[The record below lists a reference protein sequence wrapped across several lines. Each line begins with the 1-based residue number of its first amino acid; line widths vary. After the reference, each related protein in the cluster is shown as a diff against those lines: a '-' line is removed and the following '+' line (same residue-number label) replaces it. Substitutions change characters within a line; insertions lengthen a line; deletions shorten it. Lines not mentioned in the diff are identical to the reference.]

1 MTVSAMRPD
10 PVRVRDTAEGQHV
23 QVIGRLDVHTAADA
37 RLVLHEAVDTGVGD
51 LLLDLGHAEIGDST
65 GLGLLVECHRRSR
78 RLGRPVRLV
87 AASERSRRI
96 LRRARL
102 DRAFGLTGTTA
113 TVVTLTA

>member
-65 GLGLLVECHRRSR
+65 GLGLLV
-78 RLGRPVRLV
+78 GPVVSVDRC
-87 AASERSRRI
+87 ASW
-96 LRRARL
+96 RRASGPAGSSGGL
-102 DRAFGLTGTTA
+102 GSIAPSGSRARRPLW
-113 TVVTLTA
+113 